1 MSPRGSLYI
10 IVLHV
15 NTAYQIYII
24 NFSFHNF
31 KNDFINQQILVVK
44 MKNDISGGTA
54 FIIFWII
61 IIIIAAIVIGLNKIT
76 QSDYGLALL
85 IFPIIA
91 FIAIALYRGYRKN
104 LNKKEQEARI
114 KGEKFNKPT
123 VVDDSK
129 TGLLVLL

>member
-1 MSPRGSLYI
+1 
-10 IVLHV
+10 
-15 NTAYQIYII
+15 
-24 NFSFHNF
+24 
-31 KNDFINQQILVVK
+31 

-85 IFPIIA
+85 IMPIIV
-91 FIAIALYRGYRKN
+91 FIAIGFYRDYRKN

-114 KGEKFNKPT
+114 KREKFNKPT
-123 VVDDSK
+123 VLEDSK
-129 TGLLVLL
+129 TGLSIIFIVIIGSIILMIIYAVLHWLYPGMFPSIDVN